1 MTRRLAL
8 IVLAVAWFAV
18 QTEAAEWYAA
28 PDGKPDAAGTK
39 DAPRDL
45 QSAISGRMKIA
56 PGDTLWLLPGTYK
69 HPNRKLGSQGY
80 EVRLAGTKEK
90 PIHMRGTPGKRV
102 TIDGALSIVAPSD
115 YLWVRDLELIISENF
130 TMSRTIK
137 DSGSSPGDYGRPWGG
152 LNVHA
157 GRECKFINLVIHDN
171 AQGIS
176 LWSGATDTEVYGCII
191 YDNGWKAP
199 DRGHGHAIYTQNQNG
214 TKTIW
219 SCIMTGGY
227 GYTVHAY
234 GSGRAYVDNYLIKE
248 NICYN
253 AGTFLV
259 GGGRP
264 SRNIRVLKN
273 YLYRVPMQIG
283 YSAPY
288 NEDCEVRENLIVQ
301 GGLSIDKYRKAVNE
315 GNVILRAGQQDPV
328 LDGLR
333 IVLHPNAH
341 DLDRFHL
348 AVFNFAKKPEVS
360 LRLGATLKQGEKY
373 RLLDP
378 RNFYGKPVTEGTYT
392 GDPIKVPVKGE
403 FAAFVL
409 MKQP

>member
-18 QTEAAEWYAA
+18 QTKAAEWYAA
-28 PDGKPDAAGTK
+28 PDGKADASGTK
-39 DAPRDL
+39 DSPWDL
-45 QSAISGRMKIA
+45 QSALSGRMKIA

-90 PIHMRGTPGKRV
+90 PIHVRGTPGTRV
-102 TIDGALSIVAPSD
+102 TIDGALTVVAPSD

-137 DSGSSPGDYGRPWGG
+137 DAGSSPGDYGRPWGG

-157 GRECKFINLVIHDN
+157 GRECKFINLVIHDT

-176 LWSGATDTEVYGCII
+176 LWSGAVDTEVYGCII

-214 TKTIW
+214 VKTI
-219 SCIMTGGY
+219 SNCIMTGGY
-227 GYTVHAY
+227 SHTVHAY
-234 GSGRAYVDNYLIKE
+234 GSGRAYVDNYLIQE
-248 NICYN
+248 NICYD
-253 AGTFLV
+253 AGPFLV

-301 GGLSIDKYRKAVNE
+301 GGLSINKYRKVVNE
-315 GNVILRAGQQDPV
+315 GNVVLRAGQQHPVSDGNFSRLQYNDYDP
-328 LDGLR
+328 G
-333 IVLHPNAH
+333 
-341 DLDRFHL
+341 RFHL
-348 AVFNFAKKPEVS
+348 AVFNLAKKPEVPVP
-360 LRLGATLKQGEKY
+360 LIPLLKQGEKY

-378 RNFYGKPVTEGTYT
+378 RDFYGKPVAQGEVKGAS
-392 GDPIKVPVKGE
+392 VPVPMKGE

>member
-8 IVLAVAWFAV
+8 VVLAVAWFAGRI
-18 QTEAAEWYAA
+18 EAAEWYAA
-28 PDGKPDAAGTK
+28 PDGKADASGTK
-39 DAPRDL
+39 DSPWDL
-45 QSAISGRMKIA
+45 QSALSGRMKIA

-90 PIHMRGTPGKRV
+90 PIHVRGTPGTRV
-102 TIDGALSIVAPSD
+102 TIDGALSVVAPSD

-137 DSGSSPGDYGRPWGG
+137 DTGSSPGDYGRPWGG
-152 LNVHA
+152 LNVNA
-157 GRECKFINLVIHDN
+157 GRECKYINLVIHDN

-214 TKTIW
+214 VKTI
-219 SCIMTGGY
+219 SNCIMTGGY
-227 GYTVHAY
+227 SHTMHAY

-253 AGTFLV
+253 AGPFLV

-264 SRNIRVLKN
+264 SHNIRVLSN
-273 YLYRVPMQIG
+273 WLYRVPMQIG

-288 NEDCEVRENLIVQ
+288 NEDCEVRDNLIVQ
-301 GGLSIDKYRKAVNE
+301 GDLSINKYRKVVQE
-315 GNVILRAGQQDPV
+315 GNTIVRAGEAGPLPAIVAVRKNLYDP
-328 LDGLR
+328 
-333 IVLHPNAH
+333 
-341 DLDRFHL
+341 DRLHL
-348 AVFNFAKKPEVS
+348 AVFNFAKQEKISVPPLLTFE
-360 LRLGATLKQGEKY
+360 AGEKY
-373 RLLDP
+373 RLMNP
-378 RNFYGKPVTEGTYT
+378 RDFYGKPVSSGVVPEG
-392 GDPIKVPVKGE
+392 GIVLPMKGE